1 MLTFCR
7 FSLSF
12 FDVSQTLYNVM
23 CPANNISSI
32 NGDPWPLLY
41 IYAFTGSEEPLWYS
55 VMIEHVRD
63 FVLE

>member
-1 MLTFCR
+1 MFGR

-12 FDVSQTLYNVM
+12 FDVSQTLYM
-23 CPANNISSI
+23 CPAKSKNISLI
-32 NGDPWPLLY
+32 NEYPLLY

-55 VMIEHVRD
+55 IMIESVRD